1 MDVYERSLD
10 NFTRNKFQVLLQIKI
25 RDLDL
30 ILKLG
35 TTRKGLDRIRW
46 DSKIWN
52 CHRHSAAG
60 GMAASVNKQKTREV
74 INNDKNIFQMEIEVS
89 IYSITKS
96 SSFLVFTLNHQ
107 I

>member
-35 TTRKGLDRIRW
+35 TTRKGLDRIR
-46 DSKIWN
+46 
-52 CHRHSAAG
+52 
-60 GMAASVNKQKTREV
+60 
-74 INNDKNIFQMEIEVS
+74 
-89 IYSITKS
+89 
-96 SSFLVFTLNHQ
+96 
-107 I
+107 